1 MDIRQKLFRL
11 IGVTPI
17 MVLLLSLSVAGQAD
31 RPARKMAVTFDDLPY
46 VAIGQQDLASAQRAT
61 REILRVLKAHNVPVV
76 AFVNE
81 GKLQIPGEVDVR
93 IAVLQQWVDAG
104 AILGNHT
111 YSHPDFNMLTIEQ
124 FEDEI
129 IKGEVFTP
137 RLMQVHQPYQLYF
150 RHPMTHTGDTL
161 AKKEAIETFLNAR
174 GYKVTPHTI
183 ENSDFIFNV
192 GYVSALRKKDEVT
205 ARRLREAY
213 LDFSIAATNFA
224 EHISPQIF
232 GREVTQTLLIHA
244 NDINAACLDELLTRF
259 AARGY
264 SFVTLDEAM
273 SDPAYQTKDIYVS
286 KAGPSWL
293 WRWMKSKG
301 MNVSFEDDPDPPRW
315 VMDLFNQR

>member
-46 VAIGQQDLASAQRAT
+46 VAIGQQDFASAQRAT
-61 REILRVLKAHNVPVV
+61 REILRVLKAHNVHVV